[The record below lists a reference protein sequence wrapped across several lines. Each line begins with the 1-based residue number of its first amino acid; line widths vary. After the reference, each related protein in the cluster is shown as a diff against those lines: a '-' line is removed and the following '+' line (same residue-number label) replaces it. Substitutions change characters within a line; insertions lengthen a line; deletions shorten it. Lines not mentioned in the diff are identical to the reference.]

1 MQSMNI
7 LLTVSAIAALAF
19 PSIAIAQ
26 DTHDEH
32 SHVTETSSFD
42 SPLGPINSMCPVTTD
57 EVVDP
62 AFQTEYEGQVIG
74 FCCRKCRTRFEENP
88 ESYLAELPML
98 LTVSMLSQDIGH
110 DEGDSHSHDSSM
122 VDDHEDSFSHDDSEE
137 HDHATDHGIN
147 ESGLARLIS
156 WLGKFHPAATHLPI
170 GMLIGGGLAE
180 GLLIMTKKEIF
191 RNASAFCVVVA
202 SIGAIAAVSL
212 GWFNGGFAIV
222 DDQWPQTVHRWL
234 GTVTAAFTFLSVF
247 LLILSAKS
255 TVKQSMRIWYRITLF
270 SAVGLIGATGFFGG
284 ALVYGMN
291 HYAW

>member
-7 LLTVSAIAALAF
+7 LLTVFAIAALAF
-19 PSIAIAQ
+19 MSNAIAQ
-26 DTHDEH
+26 DTHGEH
-32 SHVTETSSFD
+32 AHVPETSITD
-42 SPLGPINSMCPVTTD
+42 SPSGPINSMCPVTTD
-57 EVVDP
+57 EVVDL

-98 LTVSMLSQDIGH
+98 LPVSMLSQDIGH
-110 DEGDSHSHDSSM
+110 EEGDSHSHDSSM
-122 VDDHEDSFSHDDSEE
+122 DDDHEDSFSHDDSEE

-234 GTVTAAFTFLSVF
+234 GTATTVFALLLVF
-247 LLILSAKS
+247 LLIRLSKNS
-255 TVKQSMRIWYRITLF
+255 VKHKTRLWYRVSLF
-270 SAVGLIGATGFFGG
+270 STLGLISATGFFGG